1 MVRARPGRGAG
12 ARARVDRSEPP
23 GPRRYPVILRRFELR
38 QGSGGRGRFRGG
50 DGVVR
55 ELLFREEALLSVLTE
70 RRAFRP
76 YGLHGERQRPW
87 IPDSR
92 PTHPLLHGV
101 LPSAPPSSLPSLPLA
116 RSRSLCPPAAS
127 APPVLAFRASLTL
140 PLPAGGEPGAR
151 GLNLLI
157 RKDGRTVNLG
167 GKTSVPVFP
176 GVRIDIC
183 PSSFPSALQRPP
195 FRRG

>member
-1 MVRARPGRGAG
+1 M
-12 ARARVDRSEPP
+12 DRSEPP
-23 GPRRYPVILRRFELR
+23 GSRRYPVILRRFQLR
-38 QGSGGRGRFRGG
+38 HGSGGRGRFRGG

-101 LPSAPPSSLPSLPLA
+101 LPSARPPPLSLPCLLHGVVPSARPPPLPLPSLPSGPA
-116 RSRSLCPPAAS
+116 SLCLFPQGAS
-127 APPVLAFRASLTL
+127 P
-140 PLPAGGEPGAR
+140 EPGA
-151 GLNLLI
+151 
-157 RKDGRTVNLG
+157 
-167 GKTSVPVFP
+167 
-176 GVRIDIC
+176 
-183 PSSFPSALQRPP
+183 
-195 FRRG
+195 